1 VKATR
6 GRRIFFAVSFLLFF
20 ALLVVL
26 IGSIGQ
32 VELAP
37 GKRLPSLS
45 EDDPDE
51 KIADSGPGLRVN
63 SKRIGSLLFALAL
76 VCLVFMVIG
85 AVFSRHFRLSLLFMS
100 AITLVMFLALMWLKP
115 SEEVPLDKVEP
126 AGSFI
131 LGKGENRSR
140 AVLPESSPPN
150 WAVILTA
157 VGAAVVASGLGALL
171 LFKIYP
177 AIYRRRKDVTML
189 EELAKRASAA
199 ADQIRAGGNLADA
212 VRRCYKEMVQLLCE
226 KAGVSGIA
234 VLTPR
239 EFADALRARGM
250 QDEHVVRLTS
260 IFEQVRYGGRPGI
273 AFADEAIACLD
284 AIRSAYTPS
293 FPS

>member
-1 VKATR
+1 VKTTR
-6 GRRIFFAVSFLLFF
+6 SKRIFFAVSFLLFF

-37 GKRLPSLS
+37 AKRLPGLTN
-45 EDDPDE
+45 DE
-51 KIADSGPGLRVN
+51 PAGETADSGPGLRGN
-63 SKRIGSLLFALAL
+63 SEWIGSLLFALAL

-85 AVFSRHFRLSLLFMS
+85 AVFSRQLRRSLLFMS
-100 AITLVMFLALMWLKP
+100 AITLAMFLALMWVKP
-115 SEEVPLDKVEP
+115 SEDVPSEKVEP
-126 AGSFI
+126 AGSFV
-131 LGKGENRSR
+131 LGKGENQPRV
-140 AVLPESSPPN
+140 AIPESSPPN

-177 AIYRRRKDVTML
+177 AVRRRREDETML
-189 EELAKRASAA
+189 EELAKRASAT
-199 ADQIRAGGNLADA
+199 ADQIRAGGNLTDA
-212 VRRCYKEMVQLLCE
+212 VRHCYKEMVQLLCT
-226 KAGVSGIA
+226 KAGVSSIA

-239 EFADALRARGM
+239 EFADVLHARGM
-250 QDEHVVRLTS
+250 QDEHVIRLTS
-260 IFEQVRYGGRPGI
+260 VFEQVRYGGRPGI

-293 FPS
+293 FQS